1 MTEINVFVLKK
12 KYKNLYWR
20 SFLDMTIL
28 KNNLTKLIQD
38 FLVHLLLNQTTNAR
52 AGSKFFWKQGKESV
66 MVWAEIQ
73 GL

>member
-1 MTEINVFVLKK
+1 
-12 KYKNLYWR
+12 
-20 SFLDMTIL
+20 MTIL

-38 FLVHLLLNQTTNAR
+38 FLVHLLLNQTTNAQ

-66 MVWAEIQ
+66 MVWTEIQ